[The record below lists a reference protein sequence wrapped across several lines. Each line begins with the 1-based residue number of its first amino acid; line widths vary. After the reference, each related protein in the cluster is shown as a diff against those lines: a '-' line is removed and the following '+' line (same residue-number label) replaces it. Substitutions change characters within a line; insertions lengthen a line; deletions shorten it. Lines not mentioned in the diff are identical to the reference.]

1 MSNSSNRLAVSS
13 AYSAVN
19 YLPATLKTN
28 KSGWLIEYYVEN
40 PQTQELS
47 RKRIKLQRL
56 LSRYS
61 SKTEAKKHI
70 NNIIVALNMKLSTG
84 WNPYFQGEDSR
95 MYTPIQKV
103 LEQYREEV
111 AREHRKSTAESY
123 ISFSKIFEDWIK
135 RNSPNIYSSM
145 ISHSMIVRFM
155 DDVQKER
162 GGRRGG
168 EISPRTYNNYIK
180 NGGAFFSWMISK
192 CYCKENHFQKIKT
205 KKVTE
210 KKRVL
215 IPSEKRVQIQQ
226 YLVEKNPGYL
236 AFLELIYGALL
247 RPKEILMLKVGD
259 VSFKEKTITVR
270 AEVSKNGKQRVVP
283 MTKEIEHI
291 LFRMNPYE
299 YPSEFFLFSKEQRPG
314 REQMVPKYY
323 RKFWD
328 KLRKEFNLP
337 LEMQQYSLRD
347 TGITEMLKNGLDP
360 LSVKQLADHYSL
372 SMTTIYSNHADPHL
386 KELIREKAPG
396 FTSNNVRS

>member
-40 PQTQELS
+40 PQTQELA

-56 LSRYS
+56 LNRYS
-61 SKTEAKKHI
+61 TKGEAKKHI

-84 WNPYFQGEDSR
+84 WNPYFQGEESR
-95 MYTPIQKV
+95 YYTPLLEV
-103 LEQYREEV
+103 LEEYKEEV
-111 AREHRKSTAESY
+111 VKEHRKSTANSY
-123 ISFSKIFEDWIK
+123 VSFAKIFGEWIAK
-135 RNSPNIYSSM
+135 VSPNIYCSLV
-145 ISHSMIVRFM
+145 SHSMIVQFM
-155 DDVQKER
+155 DYIQRER
-162 GGRRGG
+162 EGRDGD
-168 EISPRTYNNYIK
+168 ISARTYNNYIK
-180 NGGAFFSWMISK
+180 NGSAFFTWMMDK
-192 CYCKENHFQKIKT
+192 CYCKENHFQKIKS

-215 IPSEKRVQIQQ
+215 IPNDKRVAIQK
-226 YLVEKNPGYL
+226 YLMENNVAYL
-236 AFLELIYGALL
+236 AFLEMIYGALL
-247 RPKEILMLKVGD
+247 RPHELLMLKVGYISLSD
-259 VSFKEKTITVR
+259 KTITIPP
-270 AEVSKNGKQRVVP
+270 EVSKNGKRRIIP
-283 MTKEIEHI
+283 MTKEIEQLLI
-291 LFRMNPYE
+291 RMNVHNAPPE
-299 YPSEFFLFSKEQRPG
+299 YYLFSNNQKPG
-314 REQMVPKYY
+314 KKQVSARYF

-328 KLRKEFNLP
+328 KIRKKFDLP
-337 LEMQQYSLRD
+337 MEMQQYSLRD

-396 FTSNNVRS
+396 FTSDKVRS